1 MAAHPWLRDEQRQI
15 PLDMLIFKLIKSYL
29 RATPLK
35 RAALKVY
42 VNMYQDFD
50 SSIISLFVYFLQMHL
65 KKNGYFLYLGFLFWI
80 TIIQAKKL
88 T

>member
-42 VNMYQDFD
+42 VNMYQEFD
-50 SSIISLFVYFLQMHL
+50 SSIVSLFVYFLQMHL
-65 KKNGYFLYLGFLFWI
+65 KKKEFFLIPRIFILGYHY
-80 TIIQAKKL
+80 TSKKL

>member
-42 VNMYQDFD
+42 VNMYQEFD
-50 SSIISLFVYFLQMHL
+50 SSIVSLFVYFLQMHL
-65 KKNGYFLYLGFLFWI
+65 KKKKSSFLYLGFLFWI
-80 TIIQAKKL
+80 TIIQAKN
-88 T
+88 